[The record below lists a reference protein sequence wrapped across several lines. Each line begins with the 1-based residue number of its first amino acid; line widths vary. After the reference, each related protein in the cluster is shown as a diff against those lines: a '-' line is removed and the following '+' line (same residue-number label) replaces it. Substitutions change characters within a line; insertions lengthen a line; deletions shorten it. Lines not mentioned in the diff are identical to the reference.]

1 MSPTLG
7 VARWAFWAKDACE
20 STNDPSAGRTAR
32 RTNERQRVMRQP
44 RAVSEGVEGAR
55 KGANTIESRGGVYGR
70 GSFRRAA
77 PGSGAQYASSRS
89 GMHGGFMPN
98 LGSSGNLG
106 IAAVRSEN
114 GP

>member
-7 VARWAFWAKDACE
+7 VARLAFWARDACE

-32 RTNERQRVMRQP
+32 RTNERQRVMIQP

-70 GSFRRAA
+70 GSVRQARAVDR
-77 PGSGAQYASSRS
+77 GVL
-89 GMHGGFMPN
+89 GGTMPN
-98 LGSSGNLG
+98 LECQQRCAECAPMRAFQ
-106 IAAVRSEN
+106 I
-114 GP
+114 

>member
-7 VARWAFWAKDACE
+7 VARWAFWARDACE

-55 KGANTIESRGGVYGR
+55 KGAKTIESRDGVYGR
-70 GSFRRAA
+70 GSLRRAA
-77 PGSGAQYASSRS
+77 PGSGAPYEQSI
-89 GMHGGFMPN
+89 GVHGGFMPN
-98 LGSSGNLG
+98 WACTQQCASR
-106 IAAVRSEN
+106 ATM
-114 GP
+114 